1 MHFQP
6 RNAKETLY
14 TWVEVNLDS
23 RNLPCESNKN
33 YQGRSV
39 CLFDTPHNS
48 DKTTILKAWFKE
60 LCYVNQTTEDSAL
73 SNNLIY
79 YVLCETKC
87 SNNECK
93 VQSAECRCFNN
104 RMKYRMQTSN
114 LGNTNYSR
122 EKTQTQICFYLVEF
136 CHQT

>member
-1 MHFQP
+1 MYYTYITVLYLGGHYYWNISGCTVSCSTVIY
-6 RNAKETLY
+6 RN
-14 TWVEVNLDS
+14 
-23 RNLPCESNKN
+23 
-33 YQGRSV
+33 
-39 CLFDTPHNS
+39 
-48 DKTTILKAWFKE
+48 KTTILKAWFKE

-114 LGNTNYSR
+114 LGNTNYSG

>member
-1 MHFQP
+1 MRGIF
-6 RNAKETLY
+6 KTLKS
-14 TWVEVNLDS
+14 LDS
-23 RNLPCESNKN
+23 AMINTNQNIEKPELCVNSC
-33 YQGRSV
+33 S
-39 CLFDTPHNS
+39 LFIYL
-48 DKTTILKAWFKE
+48 KTTILIAWFKE

-79 YVLCETKC
+79 YVLCETRC